1 MMSRQNPI
9 WLVSTDGLWE
19 LIETLNGLLVEEN
32 KEE

>member
-1 MMSRQNPI
+1 MNRQNPI
-9 WLVSTDGLWE
+9 WLASTDGLSE